1 MENRVAAVYMVDSYM
16 VNGYETSTGSFRN
29 LSDIINDAANIY
41 SKDYKDYCNLVE
53 YLEDYFC

>member
-16 VNGYETSTGSFRN
+16 ANGYKTSTGLYRD

-41 SKDYKDYCNLVE
+41 SKDYEDYCKLVE